1 MMKNEKFISIIF
13 KSSPKESEINMI
25 SDFLRGLI
33 GNYIYPVYE
42 DSVLTVFFDAE
53 LEIDFEEIIQG
64 LSEDVYMTATLF
76 ESGVLYNGINKNEY
90 TKYIVDNKNKLLE
103 TNKLYFTE
111 ADLVKSKLV
120 SPIVVKNILKEFY
133 DDYQMKEVIKAYLD
147 SNMNISKAAN
157 RLYMHRNTVM
167 NKIDKF
173 INNTGYDI
181 KKFKNAFII
190 YHII

>member
-1 MMKNEKFISIIF
+1 
-13 KSSPKESEINMI
+13 
-25 SDFLRGLI
+25 
-33 GNYIYPVYE
+33 
-42 DSVLTVFFDAE
+42 
-53 LEIDFEEIIQG
+53 
-64 LSEDVYMTATLF
+64 MTATLF

-90 TKYIVDNKNKLLE
+90 TKYIIDNKNKLLE